1 MGCCMPDQS
10 LTVHDLT
17 GRELSTYHQQ
27 VEQRRK
33 TPLLA
38 WLFWLFLGA
47 LSGNRYYLGDTRRA
61 IAMTLTLGGLGI
73 WALVD
78 AFAILGALSKKL
90 GEVESAVLMELAEA
104 RERNEH

>member
-1 MGCCMPDQS
+1 
-10 LTVHDLT
+10 
-17 GRELSTYHQQ
+17 
-27 VEQRRK
+27 
-33 TPLLA
+33 
-38 WLFWLFLGA
+38 
-47 LSGNRYYLGDTRRA
+47 
-61 IAMTLTLGGLGI
+61 MTLTLGGLGI